1 MAYIDQSDFSSYTI
15 TEIPET
21 EFNVLAE
28 RASDVIDLLTFNR
41 VTADGG
47 LTEMTD
53 AEQAAIKKAVCAE
66 VEYLYNEGG
75 ILAATGNATD
85 TGVSLGKFSI
95 SAPAAPSA
103 PKLGGIPVSPLA
115 RGYLMH
121 QGLTYRGIP

>member
-41 VTADGG
+41 ITAAGG
-47 LTEMTD
+47 LDEMTD
-53 AEQAAIKKAVCAE
+53 TEQAAIKKAVCAQ

-75 ILAATGNATD
+75 LLAATGSATD

-95 SAPAAPSA
+95 SAPAAPLA
-103 PKLGGIPVSPLA
+103 PTLGGIPVSPLA

>member
-1 MAYIDQSDFSSYTI
+1 VAYIDQSDFSSYTI